1 MLIGRI
7 KEKEI
12 LLSLL
17 ESEQSEF
24 VAVYGRRRVGKTY
37 LVRETFNYKFAFQHT
52 GQLDTPM
59 SEQLS
64 EFRESL
70 YAAGMKKCAMPRT
83 WSAAFRLL
91 QNHLETCPEGK
102 KVIFIDELPW
112 MDTPRSNFIRALDHF
127 WNGCL
132 FLVQFSFSPFNCQRP
147 QLPILILHAR

>member
-12 LLSLL
+12 LLGLL

-37 LVRETFNYKFAFQHT
+37 LVREAFNYRFAFQHT
-52 GQLDTPM
+52 GQLDTPL
-59 SEQLS
+59 SEQLH

-91 QNHLETCPEGK
+91 QRHLETCPDGK
-102 KVIFIDELPW
+102 KVVFIDELPW
-112 MDTPRSNFIRALDHF
+112 MDAPRSNLFALLTIFGMD
-127 WNGCL
+127 G
-132 FLVQFSFSPFNCQRP
+132 P
-147 QLPILILHAR
+147 QCEKI